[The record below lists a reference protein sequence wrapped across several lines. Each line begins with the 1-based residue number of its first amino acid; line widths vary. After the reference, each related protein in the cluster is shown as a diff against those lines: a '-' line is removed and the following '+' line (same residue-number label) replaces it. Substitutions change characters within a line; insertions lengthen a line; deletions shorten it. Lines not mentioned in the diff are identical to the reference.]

1 MNTAL
6 RGTATAE
13 LARLRHH
20 GAGSPPAT
28 EGTGGRRCSRG
39 RSRGSIIEG
48 QRPLRWPV
56 RVFLGGPKWTVD
68 RTVGLHVPNCE
79 LFAGRSRYRERASRP
94 RLSPYEPP
102 AHRVGGSSTLSRAVP
117 SLQQRTAKTPPI
129 FDAVPL
135 QRQDRT
141 WLFRQSIGQAPPGQQ
156 TPPRSVERDGCG
168 RRRGLS
174 FTSALALTPPDFCF
188 G

>member
-1 MNTAL
+1 MSPTLMVISMVSVAEQ
-6 RGTATAE
+6 RGF
-13 LARLRHH
+13 
-20 GAGSPPAT
+20 
-28 EGTGGRRCSRG
+28 
-39 RSRGSIIEG
+39 
-48 QRPLRWPV
+48 
-56 RVFLGGPKWTVD
+56 FLGGPSLTPWKSTTPNSPFTTLCQFLQGRYGWMSQEFSILYGM
-68 RTVGLHVPNCE
+68 VGLHVPNCE

-94 RLSPYEPP
+94 RLAPYEPP

>member
-1 MNTAL
+1 MGRISIPLPDPNCA
-6 RGTATAE
+6 GNHPSPI
-13 LARLRHH
+13 LRHLQLL
-20 GAGSPPAT
+20 
-28 EGTGGRRCSRG
+28 SRQE
-39 RSRGSIIEG
+39 SFSKPHWLIPTASTCY
-48 QRPLRWPV
+48 PLHHFW
-56 RVFLGGPKWTVD
+56 D
-68 RTVGLHVPNCE
+68 RLNCE

>member
-1 MNTAL
+1 MPLVHCGQPCHVPLAVHPKRLELPIRIAAAGITGPL
-6 RGTATAE
+6 ATVQIWFC
-13 LARLRHH
+13 L
-20 GAGSPPAT
+20 PYT
-28 EGTGGRRCSRG
+28 M
-39 RSRGSIIEG
+39 
-48 QRPLRWPV
+48 
-56 RVFLGGPKWTVD
+56 
-68 RTVGLHVPNCE
+68 VGLHVPNCE

-94 RLSPYEPP
+94 RLAPYEPP

>member
-1 MNTAL
+1 MLSAF
-6 RGTATAE
+6 
-13 LARLRHH
+13 
-20 GAGSPPAT
+20 
-28 EGTGGRRCSRG
+28 
-39 RSRGSIIEG
+39 
-48 QRPLRWPV
+48 RPLLGIPEDY
-56 RVFLGGPKWTVD
+56 RVSHLPIDEIGLRFEST
-68 RTVGLHVPNCE
+68 TVGLHVPNCE